1 MKKIF
6 NTLLLLCSLISFSF
20 AQKTNEAKEGLFI
33 ATFPGRELNT
43 RDTIKVWFKNNIRIY
58 EIQKTFFINNNPK
71 PSKSAIKYSYFNSD
85 QNRFI
90 DYCLF
95 NKNAR
100 PITQYYNVD
109 ERYSHRKM
117 FLKGNTKGQL
127 YADSNYQSLTDTV
140 INKRK
145 YKQVMFSIDNNN
157 ILYCIAKNY
166 QNADFAFN
174 PNLNSVLP
182 GYNAGKTYFFDRL
195 TNSKSQIE
203 TYEIVR
209 NYLTPEEKEI
219 FAQWASNT
227 KRNIPFS
234 TYETGESMGL
244 MPPLSTCKPANTAIN
259 KDSIISWLNR
269 NSHLEL
275 VNKVLQNADFNN
287 LYYEN
292 YNKEMFAV
300 VPIIPGVDLLQSN
313 ENKIFSFQQII
324 LVIDEN
330 DKIRRGD
337 IMVVQ
342 PADSSSVKVLP
353 KAAIAAFF
361 LNQKI
366 PQDGTFSS
374 YNLSGKIHFSFKV
387 KDGEILP

>member
-1 MKKIF
+1 
-6 NTLLLLCSLISFSF
+6 
-20 AQKTNEAKEGLFI
+20 
-33 ATFPGRELNT
+33 
-43 RDTIKVWFKNNIRIY
+43 
-58 EIQKTFFINNNPK
+58 
-71 PSKSAIKYSYFNSD
+71 
-85 QNRFI
+85 
-90 DYCLF
+90 
-95 NKNAR
+95 
-100 PITQYYNVD
+100 
-109 ERYSHRKM
+109 M

-127 YADSNYQSLTDTV
+127 YADSNYQILADTV

-145 YKQVMFSIDNNN
+145 YKQVMFSIDNSN

-174 PNLNSVLP
+174 PYLNSVLP
-182 GYNAGKTYFFDRL
+182 GYNAGKTYFFDRI

-244 MPPLSTCKPANTAIN
+244 MPPLSTCKPPNTAIN
-259 KDSIISWLNR
+259 KDSIISWLSKNR
-269 NSHLEL
+269 QLKFVNS
-275 VNKVLQNADFNN
+275 VLQNADFNN

-292 YNKEMFAV
+292 YNKELFAV
-300 VPIIPGVDLLQSN
+300 VPIKSGVDLLHSN
-313 ENKIFSFQQII
+313 ENEDFSFQQIL

-337 IMVVQ
+337 IMVVH
-342 PADSSSVKVLP
+342 PADSSSAKALP

-361 LNQKI
+361 LSQKV

-374 YNLSGKIHFSFKV
+374 YNLSGDIQFSFNV
-387 KDGEILP
+387 TDGKISQ